1 MAFELKEFLGRFRKN
16 SFKNLFKSEQSVLG
30 VDIGSSSIKIVQL
43 RKEKERAILE
53 TYGEV
58 ATGPYGGME
67 IGQPVKLNAEK
78 TAEAIRD
85 VLKEAGAKA
94 TVARVAIPLNSSFV
108 KVIQLPVSAEGD
120 LENVITIE
128 ARRHVPVP
136 ISEVSLDWWVMP
148 KTEKEKEEN
157 NKTMEVILVA
167 IHNDV
172 INTYKDIIA
181 KSGLVAAAYEMEPF
195 GMIRAAIG
203 RGSST
208 IAVIDFGASSTKMAI
223 LDYGVMR
230 ESHFINKGSH
240 DLTRALSQSMGIDLA
255 RAEEIKREVGLSD
268 LPEHKEIM
276 EVMQPILSYIFHEA
290 NASLK
295 NFQSK
300 YKRSVSKIVFTG
312 GGGLLKG
319 IVPFGVKEFTIEVEL
334 ADPFSKTEHP
344 VFLSTVL
351 KEIGLSF
358 SVASGLALG
367 EL

>member
-1 MAFELKEFLGRFRKN
+1 MSLISIPQRFQN
-16 SFKNLFKSEQSVLG
+16 IFSLFGTKDKSILG

-58 ATGPYGGME
+58 ATGPYGGKE
-67 IGQPVKLNAEK
+67 IRQPVKLNAEK

-230 ESHFINKGSH
+230 ESHFINK
-240 DLTRALSQSMGIDLA
+240 
-255 RAEEIKREVGLSD
+255 
-268 LPEHKEIM
+268 
-276 EVMQPILSYIFHEA
+276 
-290 NASLK
+290 
-295 NFQSK
+295 
-300 YKRSVSKIVFTG
+300 
-312 GGGLLKG
+312 
-319 IVPFGVKEFTIEVEL
+319 
-334 ADPFSKTEHP
+334 
-344 VFLSTVL
+344 
-351 KEIGLSF
+351 
-358 SVASGLALG
+358 
-367 EL
+367 